1 MKDRRW
7 YGRRSFYGAL
17 LVLLIVAAIP
27 VSQSLASATS
37 STVTVPIEKN
47 NGGCDFGGHKVI
59 GRATFIRHKDGSLT
73 VRYSLHGAAPTGTYY
88 IRLFSDAPTFCFQ
101 VVAGYLGKFKVDASG
116 NGSKTFVVAAADIS
130 GYTDFWVLGD
140 NVDNDSQDR
149 SDVAH
154 V

>member
-88 IRLFSDAPTFCFQ
+88 IRLFSDAPTFCLPGSRGATSGSSRWMR
-101 VVAGYLGKFKVDASG
+101 AGTGARPS
-116 NGSKTFVVAAADIS
+116 
-130 GYTDFWVLGD
+130 W
-140 NVDNDSQDR
+140 
-149 SDVAH
+149 
-154 V
+154 